1 LLLIRCIGVKKVTC
15 RRGMLVNPK
24 RPSKQFVAAL
34 TPLFGMEFILAT
46 ALLYGAVAAGP
57 LQVGGLPVT

>member
-1 LLLIRCIGVKKVTC
+1 
-15 RRGMLVNPK
+15 MLVNPK